1 MKNVKSPMT
10 SSRVFPVNSSAP
22 ISSDVAILASIT
34 KVLVLPEGVFFASR
48 VMVPLLFLSSGALEG
63 VKEVTLASYENLL
76 SLSNTSTLILSAAVS
91 FSPSGVRER
100 VRGFRSP
107 SPSTDMV
114 TDPQPSLV
122 AISVPLPPCS
132 SKGSLHPCMR
142 GIPINIAKKANS
154 KV

>member
-1 MKNVKSPMT
+1 MENVKSSII
-10 SSRVFPVNSSAP
+10 SSRVFPVHSSAP
-22 ISSDVAILASIT
+22 ASSDAAILASIT

-48 VMVPLLFLSSGALEG
+48 VMVPLLFLSSGSPEG
-63 VKEVTLASYENLL
+63 MKDVTLASYENLL

-100 VRGFRSP
+100 VKGFRSP

-114 TDPQPSLV
+114 TDLQPSLV
-122 AISVPLPPCS
+122 AISVLLSPCS